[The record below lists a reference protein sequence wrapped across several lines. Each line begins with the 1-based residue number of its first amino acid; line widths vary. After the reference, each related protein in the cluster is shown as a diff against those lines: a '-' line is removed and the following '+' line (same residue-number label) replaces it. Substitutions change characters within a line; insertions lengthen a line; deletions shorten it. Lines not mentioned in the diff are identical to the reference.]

1 MKRLFTKVTG
11 VALALMMPLTL
22 VGCSGTRNTATQV
35 NVVEDNMPEGQITNQ
50 TATTGISADDPN
62 FVEKLVSGTYY
73 VVTPDNVYYPLYK
86 DYVLNDENAP
96 EDSTTPDRQLYATYD
111 TENEIPTL
119 YSDCNII
126 YYSKTGIL
134 DYIQWERFYDL
145 GYTIGLYNIE
155 KMQSGRYYI
164 DLAEDDNNKYILENT
179 ELTQLYD
186 LGKTS
191 ILLDRIGGITVDKSV
206 ISQRLIKATNKGET
220 YDLEVYNG
228 TQFATYQVT
237 ANVHAFRDYELYRSV
252 EYETL
257 QDYFFRVDVP
267 KYFKSG
273 YYMINVDKEDYG
285 IFRYV
290 AGDSWNTTD
299 TDFNEQLLMPEEED
313 VPPGADVSN
322 YPTLEDKSD
331 PENEDYQ
338 NLSAYSEY
346 EPLNLFSTNVEGA
359 LGYVDPEAEQVNGKE
374 EKVDTAHLTESKT
387 STFEIWFPENKTCTI
402 QIISETKETTG
413 KCTIQI
419 GDETH
424 SLSVDRLN
432 GTYTTGIAGTG
443 TKGTLTI
450 TGLWDSYD
458 IHLVNCEQYNGQDA
472 GTNSVP
478 AEETEATEEGAE
490 SAEETTEETT
500 EEEPAN

>member
-1 MKRLFTKVTG
+1 MNKLFTKVTG
-11 VALALMMPLTL
+11 AALALVMPFTL
-22 VGCSGTRNTATQV
+22 VGCTGSRNTATQV

-50 TATTGISADDPN
+50 TATGGISADSPN
-62 FVEKLVSGTYY
+62 FVDQLVSGTYY
-73 VVTPDNVYYPLYK
+73 VVTPDNVYYPIYK
-86 DYVLNDENAP
+86 NYVLSDEDCP
-96 EDSTTPDRQLYATYD
+96 EEATNPDRQLYVTYD

-155 KMQSGRYYI
+155 TMQSGRYYI
-164 DLAEDDNNKYILENT
+164 DLSQDSDNNYILENT

-186 LGKTS
+186 LGNTK

-206 ISQRLIKATNKGET
+206 ISQRLVKATNKGET

-273 YYMINVDKEDYG
+273 YYMINVDGKDYG
-285 IFRYV
+285 LFRYV

-299 TDFNEQLLMPEEED
+299 TDFNEQLLMPDETE
-313 VPPGADVSN
+313 VPAGADPTE

-346 EPLNLFSTNVEGA
+346 EPLNLFKTNVEGA
-359 LGYVDPEAEQVNGKE
+359 LGYVDPDAALVSTKNK

-402 QIISETKETTG
+402 QIVSETKETTG

-419 GDETH
+419 GEEVH

-432 GTYTTGIAGTG
+432 GTYSTGVAGTG

-450 TGLWDSYD
+450 SGLWDSYD

-472 GTNSVP
+472 GAKSAPAEGEAAEGEGETSEEATGET
-478 AEETEATEEGAE
+478 AEET
-490 SAEETTEETT
+490 
-500 EEEPAN
+500 PAN